1 MKYTPQFE
9 LHNSLSPSLTP
20 PPPPSSTH
28 TNLSIPCLSLKV
40 YPCQI
45 GEHRSFLHPCN
56 TGKARIRPAEKF
68 PARPLNNPAAFPYTW
83 SLHSSKH
90 QLSVVIPGSFS
101 LHLMHQL
108 VLIKSYQLKLPLH
121 GTEFNFKQMTTAI
134 NFVVVAGKPTA
145 KSCSVR
151 VCACA
156 CLSLCLCENWL

>member
-1 MKYTPQFE
+1 MKYTPQSE
-9 LHNSLSPSLTP
+9 LRNSLSPSLTLSP
-20 PPPPSSTH
+20 PPPPAHPLHTH
-28 TNLSIPCLSLKV
+28 KSIPCLSLKV

-56 TGKARIRPAEKF
+56 TGKARIRPAKKF

-101 LHLMHQL
+101 LHLMHLL

-121 GTEFNFKQMTTAI
+121 CTELNFKQMTTAI

-145 KSCSVR
+145 KS
-151 VCACA
+151 
-156 CLSLCLCENWL
+156 